1 MEEQLGEVVRAVKAL
16 AKGAGAG
23 GDDEGIGGP
32 PRWGIGFERAGKMD
46 VSTVL
51 QGEHGQRIAVAVVK
65 VAQKI
70 ESSVK
75 KVVAASA
82 TPSAPKANSSA
93 IVIK

>member
-1 MEEQLGEVVRAVKAL
+1 
-16 AKGAGAG
+16 
-23 GDDEGIGGP
+23 
-32 PRWGIGFERAGKMD
+32 MD

-70 ESSVK
+70 EGSVK

-82 TPSAPKANSSA
+82 TPSAPKASSSA
-93 IVIK
+93 LVIK